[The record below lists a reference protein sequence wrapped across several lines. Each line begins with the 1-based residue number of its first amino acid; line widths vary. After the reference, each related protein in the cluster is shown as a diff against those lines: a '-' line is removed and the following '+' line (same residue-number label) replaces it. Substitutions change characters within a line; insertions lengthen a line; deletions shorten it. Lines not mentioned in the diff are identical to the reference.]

1 MSSSSVCRRAAHVA
15 LIPSAGMGHLAPF
28 CRLAVALSDG
38 GCDVSLLSAQPTVSA
53 AESDRISAL
62 FASFPRIRPL
72 LLHLPPLHPSEFP
85 PSADPF
91 YLRYEMIR
99 RSAHLLA
106 PIFESS
112 SLPISAVVI
121 DIALASA
128 VLPVVTANLGL
139 KSYILFTTS
148 ASMLALYTYFPTYL
162 DAAEPGSPIGDIDI
176 PGLWRVPRASVVPA
190 LHDADNL
197 FTIQFVSNGR
207 ALPQADGIIVNTFD
221 AFEPEALAAL
231 RAGKVTPSLPPVI
244 AVGPLHPLGGS
255 NSATPLQ
262 TQWLNEQP
270 AGSVIYVS
278 FGSRTAMSKAQ
289 IQQLRRGI
297 EVSGVRFL
305 WVVKGKAVDRED
317 DSEVEQLVGG
327 DDEQF
332 LERVKG
338 RGMVVKGWVEQ
349 ERVLGHVSVG
359 GFLSHCGWNSVA
371 EAAVFGKPI
380 LAWPRAADQRVN
392 AAVAVACGLGMW
404 VREWS
409 WEAEEGVVSGEEI
422 GKCIKE
428 LMANEKLKASAVRV
442 GEEAG
447 RAIRARG
454 SSHEGLQPL
463 ISSLNV

>member
-38 GCDVSLLSAQPTVSA
+38 GYDPTISA

-91 YLRYEMIR
+91 YLR
-99 RSAHLLA
+99 
-106 PIFESS
+106 
-112 SLPISAVVI
+112 
-121 DIALASA
+121 
-128 VLPVVTANLGL
+128 
-139 KSYILFTTS
+139 YILFTTS

-221 AFEPEALAAL
+221 GFELEALAAL

-255 NSATPLQ
+255 KSATPLL
-262 TQWLNEQP
+262 T
-270 AGSVIYVS
+270 
-278 FGSRTAMSKAQ
+278 RTAMSKAQ

-332 LERVKG
+332 L
-338 RGMVVKGWVEQ
+338 
-349 ERVLGHVSVG
+349 
-359 GFLSHCGWNSVA
+359 
-371 EAAVFGKPI
+371 
-380 LAWPRAADQRVN
+380 
-392 AAVAVACGLGMW
+392 
-404 VREWS
+404 
-409 WEAEEGVVSGEEI
+409 
-422 GKCIKE
+422 
-428 LMANEKLKASAVRV
+428 
-442 GEEAG
+442 
-447 RAIRARG
+447 
-454 SSHEGLQPL
+454 
-463 ISSLNV
+463 

>member
-1 MSSSSVCRRAAHVA
+1 MSHC
-15 LIPSAGMGHLAPF
+15 
-28 CRLAVALSDG
+28 
-38 GCDVSLLSAQPTVSA
+38 
-53 AESDRISAL
+53 
-62 FASFPRIRPL
+62 
-72 LLHLPPLHPSEFP
+72 
-85 PSADPF
+85 
-91 YLRYEMIR
+91 RYEAIR

-106 PIFESS
+106 PILESS
-112 SLPISAVVI
+112 SPPTSAVVI

-128 VLPVVTANLGL
+128 VLPVTAALGL

-162 DAAEPGSPIGDIDI
+162 DAAEPDSPIGDIDI

-190 LHDADNL
+190 LHNADNL
-197 FTIQFVSNGR
+197 FTAQFISNGR

-221 AFEPEALAAL
+221 TFEPEALAAL

-244 AVGPLHPLGGS
+244 AVGPLHPLLEGCS
-255 NSATPLQ
+255 NSATPLL
-262 TQWLNEQP
+262 TQWLDEQP
-270 AGSVIYVS
+270 AGSVMYVS
-278 FGSRTAMSKAQ
+278 FGSRTAMPKAQ

-327 DDEQF
+327 GDDDEQF

-359 GFLSHCGWNSVA
+359 GFLSHCGWNSVV

-392 AAVAVACGLGMW
+392 AEVAVACGLGMW

-422 GKCIKE
+422 GKCVKE

-454 SSHEGLQPL
+454 SSHEGLQLL

>member
-72 LLHLPPLHPSEFP
+72 LLHLPPLDPSEFP
-85 PSADPF
+85 PPPTPSTSGTTT
-91 YLRYEMIR
+91 LQSNSEYEAIR

-112 SLPISAVVI
+112 SLPISAVII

-128 VLPVVTANLGL
+128 VLPVTANLGL

-148 ASMLALYTYFPTYL
+148 ASMLALYTYFPTSL
-162 DAAEPGSPIGDIDI
+162 DAAEPDSPIGDIDI

-221 AFEPEALAAL
+221 AFEPEALTAL
-231 RAGKVTPSLPPVI
+231 RAGKVTPSLPP
-244 AVGPLHPLGGS
+244 
-255 NSATPLQ
+255 
-262 TQWLNEQP
+262 WLNAQP

-338 RGMVVKGWVEQ
+338 R
-349 ERVLGHVSVG
+349 
-359 GFLSHCGWNSVA
+359 
-371 EAAVFGKPI
+371 
-380 LAWPRAADQRVN
+380 
-392 AAVAVACGLGMW
+392 
-404 VREWS
+404 EW
-409 WEAEEGVVSGEEI
+409 
-422 GKCIKE
+422 
-428 LMANEKLKASAVRV
+428 
-442 GEEAG
+442 
-447 RAIRARG
+447 
-454 SSHEGLQPL
+454 
-463 ISSLNV
+463 